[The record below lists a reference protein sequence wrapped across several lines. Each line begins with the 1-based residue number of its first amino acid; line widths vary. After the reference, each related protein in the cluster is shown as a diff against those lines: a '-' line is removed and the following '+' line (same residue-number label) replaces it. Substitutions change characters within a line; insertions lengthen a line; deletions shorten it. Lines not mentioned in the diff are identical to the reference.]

1 MSGRD
6 HKHYFFPIPK
16 GITEADIYRLIEMI
30 GITCPVAQHVFKK
43 SAAAGQRGHKDL
55 RKDWQDILDS
65 AKRKLEML
73 DEDERAAEISKRE
86 GSWFH
91 ADIGVSDSVALATVL
106 PGGSFSVPIASPY
119 QGITLPGHEL
129 NTDFDSEHRMEQ
141 IGPNGNEGEHYGG
154 WIPVGH
160 GMPELPLDIVIQ
172 LKLASGVV
180 TPGLCYRNISRLR
193 WEREQLDPIVAYR
206 VTEADANGNSL

>member
-1 MSGRD
+1 MTGRD

-16 GITEADIYRLIEMI
+16 GITKADIYRLIEMI

-55 RKDWQDILDS
+55 RKDWEDILDS
-65 AKRKLEML
+65 AKRKLAML
-73 DEDERAAEISKRE
+73 DEDERSAELERKELITIAPAPAPPPGFPYK
-86 GSWFH
+86 
-91 ADIGVSDSVALATVL
+91 SV
-106 PGGSFSVPIASPY
+106 
-119 QGITLPGHEL
+119 TLPGHEL

-154 WIPVGH
+154 WVPVGY

-193 WEREQLDPIVAYR
+193 WEREQPNPIVAYR
-206 VTEADANGNSL
+206 VAEGGIG